1 MNAAHLHLLVNH
13 LPILGILFGLFVLIA
28 GLLLNQTLIRRVAL
42 VGLIVAGVSALPAN
56 KTGEEAEEIVEHLEG
71 VSHDLIHEHEEKAE
85 AFLLVA
91 GGLALLSAVGLWAE
105 LKNHAQRKMLN
116 YLVLAVAAGAMFM
129 AAGVGNSGGEIR
141 HPEIRKDFV
150 MPAKSEAEHAEH

>member
-1 MNAAHLHLLVNH
+1 MNAAHLHLLINH
-13 LPILGILFGLFVLIA
+13 LPILGILFGIFVLLA
-28 GLLLNQTLIRRVAL
+28 GILLNQTLIRRVAL

-56 KTGEEAEEIVEHLEG
+56 KTGEEAEEIVEHLDG

-91 GGLALLSAVGLWAE
+91 IGLAILSALNLWTEMKSHPRNKLINYIILVVGI
-105 LKNHAQRKMLN
+105 R
-116 YLVLAVAAGAMFM
+116 AMVM

-150 MPAKSEAEHAEH
+150 MPANSEAEHAEH

>member
-1 MNAAHLHLLVNH
+1 MNAAHLHLLINH
-13 LPILGILFGLFVLIA
+13 LPILGILFGIFVLLA
-28 GLLLNQTLIRRVAL
+28 GILLNQTLIRRVAL

-85 AFLLVA
+85 IFLFMA
-91 GGLALLSAVGLWAE
+91 GGLALLSAIGLWAE
-105 LKNHAQRKMLN
+105 LKNHAQQKFLN
-116 YLVLAVAAGAMFM
+116 YIVLGVSLVAMVM

-150 MPAKSEAEHAEH
+150 MPANSEAENAEH